1 MSLQTAGS
9 AGAEWR
15 VGSRRQLTTTR
26 RRWVL
31 GTLVVAMLALA
42 GGASQGLAS
51 ASGKGTQQAPV
62 QLHNDNC
69 GVDTG
74 QPQIGHARFTLSSSG
89 KMRISFKV
97 DGADPGAYRLELWT
111 GDGSCERIA
120 DVSKFNGRFERER
133 LEGQPDAL

>member
-1 MSLQTAGS
+1 M
-9 AGAEWR
+9 
-15 VGSRRQLTTTR
+15 RRQLTTTR

-31 GTLVVAMLALA
+31 GTIVVAMLALA
-42 GGASQGLAS
+42 VGASQGLAS

-74 QPQIGHARFTLSSSG
+74 EPQIGHARFTLSSSG

-97 DGADPGAYRLELWT
+97 NGADPGNYRLELWLPT
-111 GDGSCERIA
+111 GDQSGQIA
-120 DVSKFNGRFERER
+120 SR
-133 LEGQPDAL
+133 